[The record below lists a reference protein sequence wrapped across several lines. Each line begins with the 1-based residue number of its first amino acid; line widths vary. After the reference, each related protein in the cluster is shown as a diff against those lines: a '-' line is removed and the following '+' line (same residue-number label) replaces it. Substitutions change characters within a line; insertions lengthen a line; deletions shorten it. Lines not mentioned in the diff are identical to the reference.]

1 MSPRS
6 KERPLLPGTMSP
18 RLQERRTISP
28 RLKESPLLPG
38 TMSPRS
44 KERSLLPGTISPRLQ
59 ERHLLPGTLS
69 VPVPAATVM
78 RNQRLSL
85 RPQRLS
91 YVPAPVPAAAP
102 SSLVIPMP
110 PSAAP
115 SSLVIPMPIK
125 LTKGMPDTPAIKSRE
140 VAAGTAVDTE
150 LKSRSDA
157 VIQEAKIK
165 KQMLEQNAQL
175 RLEEQR
181 LEMEASLRVAHMNID
196 KEAQRQLMSLQ
207 EQTITSKAIADE
219 KAAIAFAEQQKM
231 KAMAEMAAKSQKIRK
246 DFHEAEMALSARYQQ
261 MKGAGMNSG
270 GSAKMPGMLVP
281 APVITVSPSYVSSLQ
296 ATPRT
301 PRSTTDYVTT
311 SSVSSYAKRF
321 SKDDPASPLWLP
333 QSQRVSYVPPAA

>member
-1 MSPRS
+1 M
-6 KERPLLPGTMSP
+6 
-18 RLQERRTISP
+18 
-28 RLKESPLLPG
+28 
-38 TMSPRS
+38 
-44 KERSLLPGTISPRLQ
+44 
-59 ERHLLPGTLS
+59 
-69 VPVPAATVM
+69 PV
-78 RNQRLSL
+78 
-85 RPQRLS
+85 
-91 YVPAPVPAAAP
+91 
-102 SSLVIPMP
+102 
-110 PSAAP
+110 
-115 SSLVIPMPIK
+115 K

-140 VAAGTAVDTE
+140 VAAGTSVDAE

-157 VIQEAKIK
+157 VIQEAKVK
-165 KQMLEQNAQL
+165 KQMLEQNVQL

-181 LEMEASLRVAHMNID
+181 LEMEAALRVAHMNID

-231 KAMAEMAAKSQKIRK
+231 KAMAEMAAKSEKIRK

-270 GSAKMPGMLVP
+270 GSAKIPGMLVP
-281 APVITVSPSYVSSLQ
+281 PPVITVSPSYVSSLQ

-311 SSVSSYAKRF
+311 ASVSSYAQRF